1 MVKGYWAY
9 RFAFFGA
16 VALAV
21 GLVLFTISSGQW
33 DSSRD
38 GAARPPRTSAPA
50 AAAREP
56 ATNRDR
62 GSAAEAAGPQSIIPP
77 SLGPQ
82 PIGPQPIPARVQI
95 TSVAPL
101 RREVHIHNLG
111 DAAEDVGGWQLA
123 RTYPR
128 EGEPFT
134 FPLGTV
140 LLPGEEVI
148 VAAGAGPDLPG
159 VLYWQ
164 PPDGRVAL
172 DPGAD
177 AVSLLDGTGAEVS
190 RFAYTRR

>member
-9 RFAFFGA
+9 RSAFFGT

-21 GLVLFTISSGQW
+21 GLVLFTISSWPG
-33 DSSRD
+33 DSARA
-38 GAARPPRTSAPA
+38 GAPRSP
-50 AAAREP
+50 REP
-56 ATNRDR
+56 AANRDR
-62 GSAAEAAGPQSIIPP
+62 GPGAEAAGPQAILPP
-77 SLGPQ
+77 SIVPPSIGPQ

-111 DAAEDVGGWQLA
+111 DVAEDLGGWQLA

-148 VAAGAGPDLPG
+148 VAAGEGPDLPG

-164 PPDGRVAL
+164 PPEGRVAL
-172 DPGAD
+172 DPAAD
-177 AVSLLDGTGAEVS
+177 ALSLLDGTGAEVS